1 MIRVLPLWK
10 ICPGAATQIYDKH
23 DVKDHPFQFNKNL
36 LVSATHGIV
45 INTHTKHQGNGKIS
59 YDQDGG
65 YAARALSINEDVRL
79 VKCICESCIYLN
91 RLVQYSLHVHHYF
104 LLHAVGVTS
113 HEDILEKLRSE
124 EAKSNMTRD
133 GVVSTEDHCDGNHS
147 FIQEEGCA
155 PSCIKFKYESDRIYI
170 RMKFLLLLTS
180 SLLSQHVYVSSN
192 GRFSCIQWF
201 TFFVG
206 R

>member
-1 MIRVLPLWK
+1 MIVISRLVISSENLYSNQAPL
-10 ICPGAATQIYDKH
+10 CPSKRLGQGAATQIYDKR

-45 INTHTKHQGNGKIS
+45 LNTHTKHQGNGKIS

-65 YAARALSINEDVRL
+65 YTVRALSINEDVRL
-79 VKCICESCIYLN
+79 VMCICESCIYLN
-91 RLVQYSLHVHHYF
+91 RLVQYSLHIDGQTINVHHYF

-133 GVVSTEDHCDGNHS
+133 GVVIG
-147 FIQEEGCA
+147 A
-155 PSCIKFKYESDRIYI
+155 VLIKILEKI
-170 RMKFLLLLTS
+170 FL
-180 SLLSQHVYVSSN
+180 QN
-192 GRFSCIQWF
+192 
-201 TFFVG
+201 
-206 R
+206 